1 MIEIPLHMIP
11 HTRVLRRI
19 LQPARSRQIRK
30 VRRNLRQRVL
40 NRAIGQL
47 LGRQPLRSCAQ
58 IRRRARAARPSWRQ
72 RRIRPGHRIEVKEVQ
87 QIRLGRVSRRKVGIR
102 TNKPALHKFDHGR
115 VIHWDMRHI
124 VPTRER
130 RDHDVR
136 DTKPQLRREP
146 LLRRRIP
153 RAHSRIAAPQIA
165 MSAPRHQRTRLKR
178 IRIHRNALNIRRNAL
193 QRRRRIVIRVSRN
206 GRDMVIRPATL
217 VIA

>member
-124 VPTRER
+124 MPTRER

-146 LLRRRIP
+146 LLRPLDDFAVATDDVVRESVDRV
-153 RAHSRIAAPQIA
+153 
-165 MSAPRHQRTRLKR
+165 
-178 IRIHRNALNIRRNAL
+178 
-193 QRRRRIVIRVSRN
+193 RRRRRQNPQMSTEIAHHRSRRH
-206 GRDMVIRPATL
+206 GR
-217 VIA
+217 